1 MRASRLL
8 SALMLLQA
16 RGRMTAKDLAGELE
30 VSVRTVY
37 RDVESLH
44 AAGVPLYA
52 DAGPGGGY
60 RLVNGYRTRLTG
72 LTDSEAHALF
82 LAGLPGPA
90 AELGLGAVVATAAIK
105 LEAALPAELRH
116 RAVLVRERFHL
127 DAPGWYHD
135 GDSSPYL
142 AGVADAVWHQRT
154 VQIGY
159 RRWKAPTD
167 VTRILRPYGLVLKAG
182 TWYLVAASEPGWAP
196 RTFRVNQIL
205 ALRDLGV
212 PFDRP
217 AGFDLAGFW
226 GSHVLEFR
234 TSLWQ
239 GEAVVRLSPLGRQRL
254 ADLAG
259 AAVNDA
265 VAHTAG
271 PPGTDGWVTA
281 TVPIESVI
289 HAETEFRK
297 LGAEVEVLEPAEL
310 RERMA
315 ATARAMA
322 ALYDP
327 PRKVRRAG
335 TRRPSSSP
343 R

>member
-1 MRASRLL
+1 MP
-8 SALMLLQA
+8 
-16 RGRMTAKDLAGELE
+16 GR
-30 VSVRTVY
+30 
-37 RDVESLH
+37 
-44 AAGVPLYA
+44 AAGTGSL
-52 DAGPGGGY
+52 D
-60 RLVNGYRTRLTG
+60 GYRTRLTG

-90 AELGLGAVVATAAIK
+90 AELGLGAVVATAAVK

-116 RAVLVRERFHL
+116 RAALVRERFHL

-135 GDSSPYL
+135 GDASPFL
-142 AGVADAVWHQRT
+142 AGAADAVWRQRT
-154 VQIGY
+154 IEIGY

-182 TWYLVAASEPGWAP
+182 TWYLVAGSEPGWAP

-205 ALRDLGV
+205 ALRDLDL

-226 GSHVLEFR
+226 GSHVVEFR

-239 GEAVVRLSPLGRQRL
+239 GEASVRLSPLGRQRL
-254 ADLAG
+254 AHVAS

-265 VAHTAG
+265 VARTAK
-271 PPGTDGWVTA
+271 PPDPDGWVTA
-281 TVPIESVI
+281 TVPIESLI

-297 LGAEVEVLEPAEL
+297 LGAEVEVLAPAEL

-315 ATARAMA
+315 ATASALA
-322 ALYDP
+322 AIYHA
-327 PRKVRRAG
+327 RRAG